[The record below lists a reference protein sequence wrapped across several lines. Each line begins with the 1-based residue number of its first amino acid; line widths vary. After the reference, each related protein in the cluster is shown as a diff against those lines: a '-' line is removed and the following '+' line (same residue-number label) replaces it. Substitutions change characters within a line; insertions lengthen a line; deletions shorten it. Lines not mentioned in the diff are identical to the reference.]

1 VKLFL
6 ATADAS
12 GDMHAAAFVEALRK
26 RVPELDAF
34 GLGGSALAAAG
45 FRPIVAQAEIAVAG
59 LTEVL
64 GSVPRVLGSYTKLRR
79 ALTSERPDLAVF
91 VDSPDLNLPLAS
103 VAKRNGIPVLYYVSP
118 QVWAW
123 RAGRVRKLAR
133 RTDQMAVIFPFEAPI
148 LRAAGVRAQFVGH
161 PLVDRLEPLA
171 HERDRSELARELGLD
186 PARPVLGLLPGSR
199 HNEVERNW
207 PLMRDTAALLRDA
220 LPGLQVQLIVAPTLH
235 AESFAAPDWLRVVRG
250 RSHEAMAVSTCLLSA
265 AGTATIEAAILGVPL
280 VVAHRT
286 SPLTFELARRL
297 ATVSSSCMVN
307 LVAGEGVVPERI
319 QLQARPTALAALV
332 ARLLRDPAA
341 RAEMQRGLARAV
353 ARLGPPGAAER
364 VADLAL
370 SLVRRG

>member
-6 ATADAS
+6 STADAS

-26 RVPELDAF
+26 RVPELDAY
-34 GLGGSALAAAG
+34 GLGGDSLAAVG
-45 FRPIVAQAEIAVAG
+45 FRSVVAQREIAIAG

-64 GSVPRVLGSYTKLRR
+64 ASAPRVLGAYTRLRR
-79 ALTSERPDLAVF
+79 ALTEDRPELAVF

-103 VAKRNGIPVLYYVSP
+103 VAKRNGIPVLYYVAP

-133 RTDQMAVIFPFEAPI
+133 RTDQMAVIFPFEQEY
-148 LRAAGVRAQFVGH
+148 LRAAGIRAEFVGH
-161 PLVDRLEPLA
+161 PLVDRLAPLA
-171 HERDRSELARELGLD
+171 HERDRSELTRSLGLD
-186 PARPVLGLLPGSR
+186 PTRPVLGLLPGSR

-207 PLMRDTAALLRDA
+207 PLMRDTAALLHDS
-220 LPGLQVQLIVAPTLH
+220 LPALQVQLIVAPTLD
-235 AESFAAPDWLRVVRG
+235 AGSFEVPAWMRVVRG
-250 RSHEAMAVSTCLLSA
+250 RSHEAMAVSTCLVSA
-265 AGTATIEAAILGVPL
+265 AGTATVEAAILGVPL

-307 LVAGEGVVPERI
+307 LIAGEGVVPERI
-319 QLQARPTALAALV
+319 QDQARPAALASLV
-332 ARLLRDPAA
+332 SRLLRDSGA
-341 RAEMQRGLARAV
+341 RAEMKRGLARAV

-370 SLVRRG
+370 ALVRRV

>member
-1 VKLFL
+1 MKVFL
-6 ATADAS
+6 STADAS

-26 RVPELDAF
+26 RVPELDVF

-45 FRPIVAQAEIAVAG
+45 FRPVVAQDEIAIAG

-64 GSVPRVLGSYTKLRR
+64 GSAPRVLGAYARLRR
-79 ALTSERPDLAVF
+79 ALTAEPPDLAVF

-103 VAKRNGIPVLYYVSP
+103 VAKRHGIPVLYYVSP

-133 RTDQMAVIFPFEAPI
+133 RTDHMAVIFPFEAEF
-148 LRAAGVRAQFVGH
+148 LRAAGVRAEFVGH
-161 PLVDRLEPLA
+161 PLVERLAPLA
-171 HERDRSELARELGLD
+171 HERDRSALARALDLD

-207 PLMRDTAALLRDA
+207 PLMREAAALLRGA
-220 LPGLQVQLIVAPTLH
+220 IPELQVQLIVAPTLP
-235 AESFAAPDWLRVVRG
+235 AESFSAPEWMRVQRG
-250 RSHEAMAVSTCLLSA
+250 RSHEAMAVSTCLISA

-286 SPLTFELARRL
+286 SPVTFELARRL

-319 QLQARPTALAALV
+319 QRQARPAAIASLA

-370 SLVRRG
+370 ALVRRG

>member
-1 VKLFL
+1 VKVFL
-6 ATADAS
+6 STADAS

-26 RVPELDAF
+26 RVPELDVF

-45 FRPIVAQAEIAVAG
+45 FRPVVAQDEIAIAG
-59 LTEVL
+59 LIEVL
-64 GSVPRVLGSYTKLRR
+64 GSAPRVLGTYARLRR
-79 ALTSERPDLAVF
+79 ALTAEPPDLAVF

-103 VAKRNGIPVLYYVSP
+103 VAKRHGIPVLYYVSP

-133 RTDQMAVIFPFEAPI
+133 RTDHMAVIFPFEAEF
-148 LRAAGVRAQFVGH
+148 LRAAGVRAEFVGH
-161 PLVDRLEPLA
+161 PLVERLAPLA
-171 HERDRSELARELGLD
+171 HERDRSALARALDLD

-207 PLMRDTAALLRDA
+207 PLMREAAALLRGA
-220 LPGLQVQLIVAPTLH
+220 IPELQVQLIVAPTLP
-235 AESFAAPDWLRVVRG
+235 AESFSAPEWMRVQRG
-250 RSHEAMAVSTCLLSA
+250 RSHEAMAVSTCLISA

-286 SPLTFELARRL
+286 SPVTFELARRL

-319 QLQARPTALAALV
+319 QSQARPAAIASLA

-370 SLVRRG
+370 ALVRRG